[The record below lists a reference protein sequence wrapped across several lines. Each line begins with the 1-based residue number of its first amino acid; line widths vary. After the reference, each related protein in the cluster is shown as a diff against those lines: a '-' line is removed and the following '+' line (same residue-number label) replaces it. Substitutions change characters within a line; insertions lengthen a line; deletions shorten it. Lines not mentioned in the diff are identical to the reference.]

1 MLCSRAQWWIRKIV
15 SLDHIFKPL
24 DQQLGS
30 LTIRFPP
37 LHVYFF
43 LSSMVSSGSH
53 KQAQKQC
60 RSEEQRCFCH
70 CTAET
75 LRDASSPRKILC
87 HVTVCHACLRMAG
100 EGFLFVTL
108 CHNCVFD
115 WATGLYQQINT
126 VCGPAC
132 LFWCFLT
139 LDTRSG
145 AFTLSSR
152 CLFQHPGYLHHHYH
166 LHHHPLLRC
175 PLLSS

>member
-15 SLDHIFKPL
+15 SLDHIFKPM

-43 LSSMVSSGSH
+43 LSSMGSSGSH

-75 LRDASSPRKILC
+75 LRDASEDSVSR
-87 HVTVCHACLRMAG
+87 H
-100 EGFLFVTL
+100 
-108 CHNCVFD
+108 
-115 WATGLYQQINT
+115 GL
-126 VCGPAC
+126 PC
-132 LFWCFLT
+132 LFAHGRRGFFVC
-139 LDTRSG
+139 DS
-145 AFTLSSR
+145 LSQQELCVRLGYWFVSAN
-152 CLFQHPGYLHHHYH
+152 QHSLWSSVSLLVFSNTGYKVWSIY
-166 LHHHPLLRC
+166 P
-175 PLLSS
+175 